1 MKVLVVDD
9 STAIRKLMGR
19 MLKNMGHEPI
29 EACHGIEALER
40 LDHYHSD
47 IGLIML
53 DWNMPEMNGI
63 ELLQALKLRNDLD
76 PKPTIVMVT
85 TENTMDKIVHAMTK
99 GAHEYIMKPFTQEI
113 LEEKLALLG
122 IKGEAHA

>member
-9 STAIRKLMGR
+9 STAIRKLLGR
-19 MLKNMGHEPI
+19 MLRSMGHEPM
-29 EACHGIEALER
+29 EACHGLEALER

-47 IGLIML
+47 IELILL

-63 ELLQALKLRNDLD
+63 ELLEALKRRDDLD

-85 TENTMDKIVHAMTK
+85 TENEMDKIVRAMTK
-99 GAHEYIMKPFTQEI
+99 GANEYIMKPFTKEI
-113 LEEKLALLG
+113 LQEKLSLLG
-122 IKGEAHA
+122 IHGEAHV